1 MDKAQMERILR
12 KLRWLNFAM
21 IKAQEAGNQEEERL
35 LETELSGVSFTL
47 ITLGYSDFLDTFL
60 ECECGHNFSL
70 TGKETEGEL
79 KKHYAEMDNY
89 YDLLKVG
96 KCVNCKADQQLL
108 QLDDG
113 QVICDNC
120 AQVMSDMAP

>member
-35 LETELSGVSFTL
+35 LENELSGVAFTL